1 MSRSYRHIP
10 KIKNGC
16 GGWGGTWAKR
26 QSHGLCRSQVHHS
39 LRALSAEEDI
49 ILPQPKEIIK
59 DDMLKKQGK
68 EWVGPGT
75 DRGRFAQRTGRFDRA
90 MRK

>member
-1 MSRSYRHIP
+1 MSRSYRHTP
-10 KIKNGC
+10 KIPNGG

-26 QSHGLCRSQVHHS
+26 QSHRLYRSQVHHS
-39 LRALSAEEDI
+39 LRSISAAEDY
-49 ILPQPKEIIK
+49 ILPRPADLVK

-68 EWVGPGT
+68 EWIGRST
-75 DRGRFAQRTGRFDRA
+75 ARGRHLRHMGRFDRA